1 MTNGMTHEDAR
12 DALEALAL
20 DALDASE
27 QGAVL
32 AHVAG
37 CPECQDALASLEQ
50 SAGDLLHAVQPIA
63 MSPAQRNRVRSRL
76 LARASAGRTE
86 QPLGNGDVV
95 PIASAPS
102 ARMAPVRR
110 PLMTRMH
117 WMATAAGIVAI
128 ASLALLAGTRAE
140 RDALRQSLQV
150 AAADRGTRAA
160 ALDTLQL
167 ALADRDRL
175 IANLTGP
182 QVAVMTLASANP
194 QAPNGRMFWD
204 QARDAWVFVAHNL
217 AQPGA
222 GRTYQLWLVTPSAK
236 ISAGTFMPA
245 ASGDA
250 IVRATY
256 ALPKDSLAAVAVTEE
271 PASGSAQPTTTPFLV
286 AAR

>member
-1 MTNGMTHEDAR
+1 MTTGMTHDGAR
-12 DALEALAL
+12 EALEALAL

-27 QGAVL
+27 RGAVL

-37 CPECQDALASLEQ
+37 CPECQDALAALEQ
-50 SAGDLLHAVQPIA
+50 EAAELLHAVQPIA

-76 LARASAGRTE
+76 LARATAGRAD
-86 QPLGNGDVV
+86 QPSGSGDVV

-117 WMATAAGIVAI
+117 WMATAAGVVAI

-150 AAADRGTRAA
+150 AAADRGARAA
-160 ALDTLQL
+160 ALDTLQT

-204 QARDAWVFVAHNL
+204 QAHDAWVFVAHNL
-217 AQPGA
+217 PQPA
-222 GRTYQLWLVTPSAK
+222 TGRTYQLWLVTPSAK

-256 ALPKDSLAAVAVTEE
+256 ALPKDSLAAVAVTDE
-271 PASGSAQPTTTPFLV
+271 PAAGSAQPTTTPFLV
-286 AAR
+286 AAK